1 MVNCLFSRKARET
14 MLSVLIDL
22 GQEIPSKVL
31 KDCNSY
37 GEAEKYKKEF
47 EQSDNDI
54 NKILKFFF
62 VFFCFPITITI
73 LQHF

>member
-1 MVNCLFSRKARET
+1 MTYLVCKHKDDGTLFITTRKSRET
-14 MLSVLIDL
+14 MISVLLDL
-22 GQEIPSKVL
+22 GQVIPSKVL

-54 NKILKFFF
+54 NKILN
-62 VFFCFPITITI
+62 
-73 LQHF
+73 Q

>member
-1 MVNCLFSRKARET
+1 MWVVCQNKDDGKLFISSRKARET

-37 GEAEKYKKEF
+37 GEAEKYKKEY

-54 NKILKFFF
+54 NNILN
-62 VFFCFPITITI
+62 P
-73 LQHF
+73 

>member
-1 MVNCLFSRKARET
+1 MTYLVCKHKDDGTLFITTRKSRET

-47 EQSDNDI
+47 EQSDDDI
-54 NKILKFFF
+54 NKILN
-62 VFFCFPITITI
+62 
-73 LQHF
+73 Q

>member
-1 MVNCLFSRKARET
+1 LTYLVCKHKDDGTLFITTRKSRET

-37 GEAEKYKKEF
+37 GEAEKYKKEY
-47 EQSDNDI
+47 EQSDGDI
-54 NKILKFFF
+54 NKILN
-62 VFFCFPITITI
+62 P
-73 LQHF
+73 

>member
-1 MVNCLFSRKARET
+1 MTYLVCKHKDDGTLFITTRKSRET

-31 KDCNSY
+31 KYCNSY

-47 EQSDNDI
+47 EQSDDDI
-54 NKILKFFF
+54 NKILN
-62 VFFCFPITITI
+62 
-73 LQHF
+73 Q

>member
-1 MVNCLFSRKARET
+1 MWVVCQNKDDGKLFISSRKARET

-37 GEAEKYKKEF
+37 GEAEKYKKEY

-54 NKILKFFF
+54 NKILN
-62 VFFCFPITITI
+62 
-73 LQHF
+73 Q

>member
-1 MVNCLFSRKARET
+1 MWVVCQNKDDGKLFISSRKARET

-54 NKILKFFF
+54 NKILN
-62 VFFCFPITITI
+62 
-73 LQHF
+73 Q

>member
-1 MVNCLFSRKARET
+1 MTYLVCKHKDDGTLFITTRKSRET

-54 NKILKFFF
+54 NKILN
-62 VFFCFPITITI
+62 
-73 LQHF
+73 Q

>member
-1 MVNCLFSRKARET
+1 MWVVCQNKDDGKLFISSRKARET

-47 EQSDNDI
+47 EQSDDDI
-54 NKILKFFF
+54 NKILN
-62 VFFCFPITITI
+62 
-73 LQHF
+73 Q